1 MSEDTEQTETGV
13 PQDRPPLAREVIEDL
28 MIMWRKKIPPI
39 VHLMIEN
46 ATKQGK
52 PIEALKLFNNLKE
65 ASEHALDAAAKLLP
79 VQTPKLESIQ
89 VKSEVEHKFVIRA
102 PAQILSIDEWAKQTG
117 ATRVRTDQQAK
128 LATVPEP
135 SCDYADAEANEP
147 RSPAD

>member
-1 MSEDTEQTETGV
+1 MSEATEQTETEA
-13 PQDRPPLAREVIEDL
+13 PDKQDKPPLAREVIEDL

-102 PAQILSIDEWAKQTG
+102 PAQMLDVDEWAKQTG
-117 ATRVRTDQQAK
+117 AARLRIDE
-128 LATVPEP
+128 LPET
-135 SCDYADAEANEP
+135 EH
-147 RSPAD
+147 SP

>member
-1 MSEDTEQTETGV
+1 MTEATEQVENEAPGK
-13 PQDRPPLAREVIEDL
+13 PLAKDTIEDIML
-28 MIMWRKKIPPI
+28 MWRKKIPPI

-102 PAQILSIDEWAKQTG
+102 PAQILNVDEWAKQTG
-117 ATRVRTDQQAK
+117 AVRLQIDE
-128 LATVPEP
+128 LPET
-135 SCDYADAEANEP
+135 EH
-147 RSPAD
+147 SP